1 MDPLT
6 IMPTIKI
13 DFLKTNVNVL
23 LLYIQSYQR
32 MSSWPHQ
39 YVKLLWFMCGC
50 QPLMCGKYYFFV
62 NFNPS

>member
-6 IMPTIKI
+6 LMPMTKI

-32 MSSWPHQ
+32 ISCWPHQ
-39 YVKLLWFMCGC
+39 YVKLLWLCVV
-50 QPLMCGKYYFFV
+50 V
-62 NFNPS
+62 NL